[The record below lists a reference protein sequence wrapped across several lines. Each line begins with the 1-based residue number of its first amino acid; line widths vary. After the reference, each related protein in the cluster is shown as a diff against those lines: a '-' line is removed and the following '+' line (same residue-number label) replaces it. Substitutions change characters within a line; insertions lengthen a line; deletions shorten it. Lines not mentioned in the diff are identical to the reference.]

1 MAILEILE
9 AAAAIAQ
16 VGATLYGGYK
26 SNEATEKANK
36 QNLALYERGLDQNLA
51 AQKVSQKQTDRQIGL
66 SEKLARLNK
75 KQQDWENKRT
85 TELDNVTRMQKAADK
100 YAEMLNTGEVVRSS
114 RMAGFQR
121 G

>member
-1 MAILEILE
+1 MEILAILE
-9 AAAAIAQ
+9 AAAAIGQ

-26 SNEATEKANK
+26 SNKATEEANK
-36 QNLALYERGLDQNLA
+36 QNLALYERELDQNLA
-51 AQKVSQKQTDRQIGL
+51 AQKVSQKQTDRQLSL
-66 SEKLARLNK
+66 SEKLARTNK

-85 TELDNVTRMQKAADK
+85 SELDNVARMQKSADK

-114 RMAGFQR
+114 RMSGFQR